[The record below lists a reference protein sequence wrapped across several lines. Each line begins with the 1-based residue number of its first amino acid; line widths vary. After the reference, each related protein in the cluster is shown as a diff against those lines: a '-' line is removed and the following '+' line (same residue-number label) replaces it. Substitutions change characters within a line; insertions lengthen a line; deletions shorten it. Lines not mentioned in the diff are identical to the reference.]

1 MFRLYFANV
10 GKFKKWFLEGRYH
23 SFKEIQDNL
32 ITFLFTWRDGES
44 ERKRR
49 SQFWNMKNTNII
61 YLNVHVIG
69 HCISINREV
78 N

>member
-32 ITFLFTWRDGES
+32 ITFLFTLRDGES

-49 SQFWNMKNTNII
+49 SQFWNMKKHEH
-61 YLNVHVIG
+61 VHVIG
-69 HCISINREV
+69 HCISIYREV